1 MITDLVNDALAKSM
15 KQADSMLVKHRNF
28 LRLVKGELQMAEV
41 RQNKPL
47 TDEQQAGVLKKILKG
62 NEETLGILN
71 ADDERAQ
78 ILQEENTLLNGF
90 LPQVASNEEIK
101 TALAGVIEQIKAA
114 KNDGQATGIAMK
126 TLKEAKLVCDG
137 GTVKDIVVG
146 LRNG

>member
-15 KQADSMLVKHRNF
+15 KQADPMLVKHRNF

-62 NEETLGILN
+62 NEETLAVLP
-71 ADDERAQ
+71 ADDARYES
-78 ILQEENTLLNGF
+78 LVEENTLLNKF
-90 LPQVASNEEIK
+90 LPQVASNEEIMA
-101 TALAGVIEQIKAA
+101 ALAGIIDQIKAA
-114 KNDGQATGIAMK
+114 KNDGQATGVAMK
-126 TLKEAKLVCDG
+126 TLKEAKVVCEG
-137 GTVKDIVVG
+137 GTVKDIVAG